1 MEKNELNIKKK
12 IENIENKFAFMEK
25 ITNKIYQN
33 LKKKNKIK
41 ENSPQYHGFII
52 TTVFDEKLYFKE
64 FGNIKIDKIDLIRP
78 SKNIVPFIDSK
89 FYNKKNQYIITAEM
103 PGVSLNEI
111 KINIDKNLVSIS
123 TNNRSRNYHSKV
135 LVKRNIENKLNRV
148 TYSNGI
154 LEIRINTTTQ
164 LKHKPRLKTNQ
175 ISKKLEV
182 IK

>member
-1 MEKNELNIKKK
+1 MEKNELNIKKRIK
-12 IENIENKFAFMEK
+12 NIENKFAFVEK

-33 LKKKNKIK
+33 LKEKNKIQK
-41 ENSPQYHGFII
+41 NKPQYHGFII
-52 TTVFDEKLYFKE
+52 TTGFDEKLYFKE
-64 FGNIKIDKIDLIRP
+64 FRNIKLDEISLIRP
-78 SKNIVPFIDSK
+78 SKKIVPFIDAK

-103 PGVSLNEI
+103 PGVLLNEI
-111 KINIDKNLVSIS
+111 KINIDKNLVTIS
-123 TNNRSRNYHSKV
+123 TNNTAKNYLGKV
-135 LVKRNIENKLNRV
+135 LLKRNIENKLNKM

-154 LEIRINTTTQ
+154 LEIRINATTQ